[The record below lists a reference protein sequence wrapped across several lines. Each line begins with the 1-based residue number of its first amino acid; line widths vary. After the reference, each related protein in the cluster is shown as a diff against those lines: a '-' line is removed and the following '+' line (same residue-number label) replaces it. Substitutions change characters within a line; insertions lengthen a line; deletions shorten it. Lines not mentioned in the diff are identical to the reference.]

1 MRLLVLPTVV
11 MHHCC
16 LQKYVPAKIINSQ
29 LAKGRS
35 SSKTKRAPKQREK
48 LMGLKCESSCI
59 KEKFPV
65 MKFHE

>member
-16 LQKYVPAKIINSQ
+16 LQNYVPAKIINSQ

-35 SSKTKRAPKQREK
+35 SGETKKGIKTEREAHGSK
-48 LMGLKCESSCI
+48 
-59 KEKFPV
+59 V
-65 MKFHE
+65 